1 MEMKVKLVIIVFVLS
16 LCYATPSHAFD
27 YPNDQPTIE
36 ALISLH
42 KLIKKEE
49 EKALEKVAVSYG
61 EQSLVTKGATKFNDV
76 RMTLNSKLNNAYS
89 YVILGAAL
97 ASTGTYLYRLID
109 QYATFTKNT
118 AKYAFKKPA
127 VMWYYTEANYACA
140 REIKNIKALYATL
153 TASGLNLMRASMDE
167 KLELVNTLHSYISNI
182 LGIIDSANLWCS
194 IVAMGGF
201 HYDYIWDIL
210 NSDVKDEIAKQVIDK
225 WYGA

>member
-1 MEMKVKLVIIVFVLS
+1 MKYHTLIICILAVAIL
-16 LCYATPSHAFD
+16 YPSKAHAFD

-49 EKALEKVAVSYG
+49 EKAL
-61 EQSLVTKGATKFNDV
+61 TKGATKFNDV

-89 YVILGAAL
+89 YVILGEAL
-97 ASTGTYLYRLID
+97 ASTSTDLYRLID
-109 QYATFTKNT
+109 QYTKFTKNT
-118 AKYAFKKPA
+118 VKYTFKKPA
-127 VMWYYTEANYACA
+127 VAWYYTEANLACA
-140 REIKNIKALYATL
+140 REIKNIKTLYATL

-167 KLELVNTLHSYISNI
+167 KLELVNTLHSYISNM

-194 IVAMGGF
+194 IVVMGGF

-210 NSDVKDEIAKQVIDK
+210 NSEVKDEIAKKVIDK

>member
-1 MEMKVKLVIIVFVLS
+1 MKYHTLIIYILAVAIL
-16 LCYATPSHAFD
+16 YPSKAHAFD

-76 RMTLNSKLNNAYS
+76 RMTLNSKLNNACS

-97 ASTGTYLYRLID
+97 ASTGTDLYRLID

-167 KLELVNTLHSYISNI
+167 GACQHPPQLYLQHARHHRLRQPLVQYRCHGRLPLRLH
-182 LGIIDSANLWCS
+182 LG
-194 IVAMGGF
+194 
-201 HYDYIWDIL
+201 HP
-210 NSDVKDEIAKQVIDK
+210 QQ
-225 WYGA
+225 

>member
-1 MEMKVKLVIIVFVLS
+1 MLIAAILFPLQ
-16 LCYATPSHAFD
+16 AHAGFD
-27 YPNDQPTIE
+27 YPDDQPTIE

-49 EKALEKVAVSYG
+49 EKALEKVTASYG

-76 RMTLNSKLNNAYS
+76 RTTLNTKLNNAYS
-89 YVILGAAL
+89 YVILGTAL
-97 ASTGTYLYRLID
+97 ASTGTDLYKLISI
-109 QYATFTKNT
+109 YGEFTKNT

-140 REIKNIKALYATL
+140 REVKNIKAMYLTL
-153 TASGLNLMRASMDE
+153 TVSGLNVMRASMDE
-167 KLELVNTLHSYISNI
+167 KLELVNTLHSYISNM
-182 LGIIDSANLWCS
+182 LGIIDQANLWCS

-210 NSDVKDEIAKQVIDK
+210 NSDVRDEIATQVIGK
-225 WYGA
+225 WSKG

>member
-1 MEMKVKLVIIVFVLS
+1 MKAMKYHTIIICILAIAI
-16 LCYATPSHAFD
+16 LYPSKAHALD

-49 EKALEKVAVSYG
+49 EKALEKVA
-61 EQSLVTKGATKFNDV
+61 A
-76 RMTLNSKLNNAYS
+76 S
-89 YVILGAAL
+89 YVILGTAL
-97 ASTGTYLYRLID
+97 ASTGTDLYRLID
-109 QYATFTKNT
+109 TYAMFTKNT

-127 VMWYYTEANYACA
+127 VAWYYTEANFACA
-140 REIKNIKALYATL
+140 REIKNIKQMYATL
-153 TASGLNLMRASMDE
+153 TASGLNVMRASMDE
-167 KLELVNTLHSYISNI
+167 KLELVNTLHSYISNM

-194 IVAMGGF
+194 IVVMGGF

-210 NSDVKDEIAKQVIDK
+210 NSDVKDEIATKVIDK

>member
-1 MEMKVKLVIIVFVLS
+1 MKHHTTHYIICILAVAIL
-16 LCYATPSHAFD
+16 YPSKAHAFD

-97 ASTGTYLYRLID
+97 ASTGTDLYRLID

-127 VMWYYTEANYACA
+127 VMWYYTEANYACS

-167 KLELVNTLHSYISNI
+167 KLELVTTSGAASLPWAASTTTTFGTFSTVMSRMRSQRKS
-182 LGIIDSANLWCS
+182 LTSGTGRSQRK
-194 IVAMGGF
+194 
-201 HYDYIWDIL
+201 IL
-210 NSDVKDEIAKQVIDK
+210 NDDRITHM
-225 WYGA
+225 

>member
-1 MEMKVKLVIIVFVLS
+1 MKKALTIMTALLMFALLPARAGS
-16 LCYATPSHAFD
+16 FA
-27 YPNDQPTIE
+27 YPDDQPTIE

-97 ASTGTYLYRLID
+97 ASTGTDLYRLID

-167 KLELVNTLHSYISNI
+167 KLELVNTPTAISPTC
-182 LGIIDSANLWCS
+182 SALLTLPTSGAALLSWAAS
-194 IVAMGGF
+194 TTTISGTFSTAM
-201 HYDYIWDIL
+201 
-210 NSDVKDEIAKQVIDK
+210 
-225 WYGA
+225 

>member
-1 MEMKVKLVIIVFVLS
+1 MRLHIIVCMLIAAILFPLQ
-16 LCYATPSHAFD
+16 AHAGFD
-27 YPNDQPTIE
+27 YPDDQPTIE

-49 EKALEKVAVSYG
+49 EKALEKVTASYG

-76 RMTLNSKLNNAYS
+76 RTTLNTKLNNAYS
-89 YVILGAAL
+89 YVILGTAL
-97 ASTGTYLYRLID
+97 ASTGTDLYKLISI
-109 QYATFTKNT
+109 YGEFTKNT

-140 REIKNIKALYATL
+140 REVKNIKAMYLTL
-153 TASGLNLMRASMDE
+153 TVSGLNVMRASMDE
-167 KLELVNTLHSYISNI
+167 KLELVNTLHSYISNM
-182 LGIIDSANLWCS
+182 LGIIDQANLWCS

-210 NSDVKDEIAKQVIDK
+210 NSDVRDEIATQVIGK
-225 WYGA
+225 WSKG